1 MNTHI
6 IRAKNSMKR
15 PNAKLLSPL
24 ALLVLAACGGGGGGV
39 QAPQPFSRDGNAN
52 KGPLDDALAFL
63 DYDLD
68 GIFDADS
75 EPSVRTNSE
84 GFFELT
90 GEAGYENVPI
100 VVLAD
105 DRTVDASSGA
115 SLSGLVLKA
124 PASAKVVSLA
134 STMIQEAVSADPS
147 IDLAT
152 AEAQVKSAF
161 GLEDVADV
169 LSFNPYSLD
178 ENASDADKKAA
189 MKVEAASQQ
198 VAAVIQSLSSAAE
211 GAGLSTADAVTQSIK
226 ALTEVVQANNSGSAL
241 DLSDSTVLSDVV
253 SKTKT
258 NIDTVIAN
266 KSDVTSDDYDP
277 DFDASS
283 VNAAAFE
290 TVANSAVTVV
300 ATVAADITDAFT
312 DPKIAAAI
320 AGDIYLLDSV
330 ETKALFSV
338 TQALRETVSTA
349 SEDLAAGKAGAAG
362 QVIFDVAA
370 AKTNLAPN
378 DIAISGATGESG
390 NILSISEAA
399 ASLELGTLGAVDK
412 DLAGDASGQA
422 VTFALS
428 EASQALFEI
437 IDGKLYL
444 KAQPDYEALSSD
456 NYQYKAKII
465 ATDELG
471 LSFSKT
477 FTVNVEN
484 ADESQFLIQT
494 DAETGSEVVV
504 EDAIGGGSAAVFEK
518 NPVKIT
524 GIDLSGS
531 GNVIFGTSQ
540 DPVRLDI
547 NNIADGINGDTAFV
561 APKISVPLLLAPG
574 VEQSVER

>member
-1 MNTHI
+1 M
-6 IRAKNSMKR
+6 
-15 PNAKLLSPL
+15 
-24 ALLVLAACGGGGGGV
+24 VLAACGGGGGGV

-134 STMIQEAVSADPS
+134 STMIQEAVAANPS

-283 VNAAAFE
+283 VNAVAFE

-300 ATVAADITDAFT
+300 ATVAADIKDAFT
-312 DPKIAAAI
+312 DAKIDAAI
-320 AGDIYLLDSV
+320 AGDIDLLDSV

-349 SEDLAAGKAGAAG
+349 SKDLAAGKAGAAG
-362 QVIFDVAA
+362 QVIFDVVA
-370 AKTNLAPN
+370 AKANLAPN
-378 DIAISGATGESG
+378 DITISGATGAAG

-399 ASLELGTLGAVDK
+399 ASR
-412 DLAGDASGQA
+412 AGHLRSC
-422 VTFALS
+422 
-428 EASQALFEI
+428 
-437 IDGKLYL
+437 
-444 KAQPDYEALSSD
+444 
-456 NYQYKAKII
+456 
-465 ATDELG
+465 
-471 LSFSKT
+471 
-477 FTVNVEN
+477 
-484 ADESQFLIQT
+484 
-494 DAETGSEVVV
+494 
-504 EDAIGGGSAAVFEK
+504 
-518 NPVKIT
+518 
-524 GIDLSGS
+524 
-531 GNVIFGTSQ
+531 
-540 DPVRLDI
+540 
-547 NNIADGINGDTAFV
+547 
-561 APKISVPLLLAPG
+561 
-574 VEQSVER
+574 